1 MTTLIKN
8 ATVVTDGV
16 TENIDVLI
24 KEDEICYIGKDAT
37 EQQPMAA
44 HDINVVDATGC
55 FLLPGVIDDHVH
67 FRQPGL
73 TQKADI
79 ASESRAAAAGGV
91 TTYFDMPNTVPQTTS
106 FEALQQKFDMARH
119 DSVVNYSF
127 FFGATNDNTDQFASL
142 DPHTVPGIKLFM
154 GSSTG
159 NMLVD
164 KKQAL
169 DRIFSTATMPVMTH
183 CEDTAIINA
192 NMAEAKRLYG
202 DDPDVTHHQ
211 EIRSREA
218 CVECTK
224 VAVEMARRHGTQL
237 HLAHISTREELNLL
251 GPDDKNITTEAVIG
265 HLMFNDGD
273 YPRLGTLIKVNPSIK
288 TADDQAELRKA
299 LADGRISVVATDH
312 APHLPSDKQGGA
324 AKAASGMPSI
334 QYSLLSMLEL
344 VDQGVISIGRLVEL
358 MCHNPATI
366 FNVSKRGYIR
376 KGYKADLVLVRKVDP
391 WTVTA
396 DNVMSKCGWTPF
408 EGYSFSWKVERTFCN
423 GRTVFADGHIVDTNA
438 AEAVRFRE

>member
-1 MTTLIKN
+1 MKTIIRN
-8 ATVVTDGV
+8 ATIVNEGQHFNGSV
-16 TENIDVLI
+16 II
-24 KEDEICYIGKDAT
+24 EDEMI
-37 EQQPMAA
+37 QQVIQGNDDPSQTY
-44 HDINVVDATGC
+44 DLEIDATGLYL
-55 FLLPGVIDDHVH
+55 FPGVIDDHVH
-67 FRQPGL
+67 FREPGL
-73 TQKADI
+73 THKADI
-79 ASESRAAAAGGV
+79 ASESRTAAAGGV
-91 TTYFDMPNTVPQTTS
+91 TSYMDMPNTIPQTTTIQHL
-106 FEALQQKFDMARH
+106 EEKFQIAAHHSR
-119 DSVVNYSF
+119 VNYSF

-202 DDPDVTHHQ
+202 DDPDVTHHP

-408 EGYSFSWKVERTFCN
+408 EGHSFSWKVERTFCN

>member
-1 MTTLIKN
+1 M
-8 ATVVTDGV
+8 
-16 TENIDVLI
+16 
-24 KEDEICYIGKDAT
+24 
-37 EQQPMAA
+37 
-44 HDINVVDATGC
+44 
-55 FLLPGVIDDHVH
+55 
-67 FRQPGL
+67 
-73 TQKADI
+73 
-79 ASESRAAAAGGV
+79 
-91 TTYFDMPNTVPQTTS
+91 
-106 FEALQQKFDMARH
+106 
-119 DSVVNYSF
+119 
-127 FFGATNDNTDQFASL
+127 
-142 DPHTVPGIKLFM
+142 
-154 GSSTG
+154 
-159 NMLVD
+159 
-164 KKQAL
+164 
-169 DRIFSTATMPVMTH
+169 
-183 CEDTAIINA
+183 
-192 NMAEAKRLYG
+192 
-202 DDPDVTHHQ
+202 
-211 EIRSREA
+211 
-218 CVECTK
+218 ECTK

-408 EGYSFSWKVERTFCN
+408 EGHSFSWKVERTFCN